1 MSTRNL
7 TQEEI
12 EKCLDRIKYASD
24 IPKTYQES
32 SNKILRD
39 TLNRVMVKDEI
50 VDNLINEI
58 VEKSTRC
65 AAMTAPC
72 SISRPIDQMML
83 GTFNR
88 I

>member
-12 EKCLDRIKYASD
+12 ETCLDRIKYASD
-24 IPKTYQES
+24 IPKIYQE

-39 TLNRVMVKDEI
+39 MLRHVTIRDEI
-50 VDNLINEI
+50 VDSLIDKI
-58 VEKSTRC
+58 VEKSEGC
-65 AAMTAPC
+65 AAMTWLC

-83 GTFNR
+83 NAFNR
-88 I
+88 RR